1 MNWSELPSVFSHL
14 TFKFLRSER
23 SDIHRAH
30 KCAQSF
36 SRDPERLDAKLGK
49 EITSQV
55 PRTDTIN
62 GGIKALVV

>member
-1 MNWSELPSVFSHL
+1 MIVILEGKCYIVSTILKDQFDW
-14 TFKFLRSER
+14 
-23 SDIHRAH
+23 AH

-36 SRDPERLDAKLGK
+36 SRDPERSDAKLGK

-55 PRTDTIN
+55 PRIDTIN

>member
-1 MNWSELPSVFSHL
+1 MIYGAIL
-14 TFKFLRSER
+14 LRLFVCTYNTGFGRQSFE
-23 SDIHRAH
+23 AH

-36 SRDPERLDAKLGK
+36 SRDPERSDAKLGK

-55 PRTDTIN
+55 PRIDTIN